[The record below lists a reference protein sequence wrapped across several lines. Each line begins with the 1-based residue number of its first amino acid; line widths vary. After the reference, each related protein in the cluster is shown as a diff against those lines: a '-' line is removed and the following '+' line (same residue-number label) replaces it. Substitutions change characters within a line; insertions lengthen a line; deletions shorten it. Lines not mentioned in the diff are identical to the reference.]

1 MALTEIKIKNAK
13 PKDRPYKL
21 ADNSGLFL
29 LIHPNGSK
37 YWRLKYRLA
46 GKEKLLALGV
56 YPEVSLTQARRKR
69 EEARRQLSEQTDP
82 AQKKKEDK
90 RLQAYRADN
99 SFAAVAKEWFETNQS
114 KWVPD
119 HAGRLWRR
127 LELHILPEIGSD
139 PIAEIKPL
147 YLLDSLRKIE
157 KRGTTETAHRLLQTC
172 NAIFRYGVITG
183 RMTYNPA
190 QDLKGAL
197 KPHRAQNH
205 PTIEAKE
212 LPHFFK
218 QLEKVKTSPQ
228 NKIAILITMQTF
240 VRQGELR
247 HAEWRDIDWSEKE
260 WRIRPETTKM
270 KEWHIVPLSKQTL
283 GLLKQLKEMTGHS
296 AYLFPSQQRRKHA
309 VMSENTVNKVL
320 HGMGYKDRLVAHGFR
335 ALASTILN
343 ESSPFQKDAIE
354 RQLAHME
361 RNQVRAAYNRAQY
374 LDERR
379 KMMQWWADYLEQQ
392 QTKILSFKRKGA
404 E

>member
-13 PKDRPYKL
+13 PKARSYKL
-21 ADNSGLFL
+21 ADGFGMFL
-29 LIHPNGSK
+29 LVHPNGSK
-37 YWRLKYRLA
+37 YWRLKYRVA

-56 YPEVSLTQARRKR
+56 YPETSLSKAR
-69 EEARRQLSEQTDP
+69 EERDKARKLLLEQADP
-82 AQKKKEDK
+82 ALKKKEDK
-90 RLQAYRADN
+90 RLQAYRAGN
-99 SFAAVAKEWFETNQS
+99 SFAAVAKEWFETNKT

-119 HAGRLWRR
+119 HAQRLWRR
-127 LELHILPEIGSD
+127 LELHIMPEIGSD

-190 QDLKGAL
+190 QDLRGAL
-197 KPHRAQNH
+197 TPHRAQNH
-205 PTIEAKE
+205 PTITAKE
-212 LPHFFK
+212 LPDFFK
-218 QLEKVKTSPQ
+218 RLEQVETSPQ
-228 NKIAILITMQTF
+228 NKIAILMTMQTF

-247 HAEWRDIDWSEKE
+247 HAEWRDIDWKEKE

-283 GLLKQLKEMTGHS
+283 ALLKLLKEITGHS

-320 HGMGYKDRLVAHGFR
+320 HMMGYKDRLVAHGFR

-379 KMMQWWADYLEQQ
+379 KMMQWWADYLEQRQ
-392 QTKILSFKRKGA
+392 RGKVLKIRGN
-404 E
+404 